1 MNSSSDYWIRLR
13 HLGGIKW
20 GYFRGKVCNY
30 KTDRIDFWFRYKK
43 LILKRIIKL
52 NEVIRECYYFILFI
66 LSLQFMKHVLDF
78 CVIIWTQTSACH
90 RTTNKPY
97 TNGCDN
103 SLWLTSLGMTTFRRS
118 LSYPLIDK
126 IINSWWA
133 YSYFLNQWIILMCR
147 QLFFLLED
155 KR

>member
-1 MNSSSDYWIRLR
+1 MISI
-13 HLGGIKW
+13 
-20 GYFRGKVCNY
+20 
-30 KTDRIDFWFRYKK
+30 KK

-118 LSYPLIDK
+118 LSYPLNDK

-147 QLFFLLED
+147 QLFFFTRGQEIICYSNMMSFFRFEN
-155 KR
+155 KRAIY